1 MNDTNQIEELQN
13 QTHRHEHTHDQ
24 DYNHDQ
30 IHEHHH
36 HHSHEDEHQHDHPHD
51 HVHPHGHTH
60 NPEDVK
66 AIVNRLA
73 KACGHLESVKRM
85 VEDGRD
91 CSEVLVQ
98 LAAVKAAINN
108 AGKEI
113 LKEHISHCIVEAV
126 EENDSQAIDELN
138 KAIDKFIK

>member
-1 MNDTNQIEELQN
+1 MMNDTKQIDEL
-13 QTHRHEHTHDQ
+13 HEHLHEHLHDHEHPHTHE
-24 DYNHDQ
+24 H
-30 IHEHHH
+30 IHE
-36 HHSHEDEHQHDHPHD
+36 QHDHA

-126 EENDSQAIDELN
+126 EENDSQAIEELN

>member
-1 MNDTNQIEELQN
+1 MNDTKQIDEL
-13 QTHRHEHTHDQ
+13 HEHLHEHLHDHEHPHTHE
-24 DYNHDQ
+24 H
-30 IHEHHH
+30 IHE
-36 HHSHEDEHQHDHPHD
+36 QHDHA

-126 EENDSQAIDELN
+126 EENDSQAIEELN